1 MLLCVEL
8 VKNSGVTDNN
18 TYLYGRKFVLVTD
31 HKPLTTILGPYKGV
45 PTIAAARLQRWA
57 LILSG
62 YHYEIEF
69 RPTKAHGNA
78 DGLSRLP
85 LPSDTQEIAS
95 IEPNIFNISQIKSL
109 PVTVTQLKQATSH
122 DPVLSKV
129 IRYTQRGW
137 QRILMKIFVPF
148 SSVGMK

>member
-1 MLLCVEL
+1 MEKEAL
-8 VKNSGVTDNN
+8 VLIFGVKIFH

-31 HKPLTTILGPYKGV
+31 HKPLTIILGPYKGV
-45 PTIAAARLQRWA
+45 PTIAAARLQRWWA

-69 RPTKAHGNA
+69 RPTKAHANA

-122 DPVLSKV
+122 DLVLSKV

-137 QRILMKIFVPF
+137 PKDIDENFRSFF
-148 SSVGMK
+148 WA